1 MGNTVTEQP
10 LRVLIVGGTGVFG
23 GRLVTGLLLHTEF
36 AVVIAGRDAGRLAA
50 MVQRCDALPGA
61 TGRITA
67 LPMDTRDVTAN
78 RLKATGAFAIVDAA
92 GPFQGGD
99 YRLATATI
107 AAGIHYLDL
116 ADARDFI
123 AGFGTLDNAAKQA
136 GVVAL
141 TGVSTTP
148 TLSNAVLDT
157 LTAGW
162 RTVDRIEIAVSPG
175 NRAPRGLSVV
185 RAILSYTGRPVR
197 VFTDGRWCMRHGWGM
212 TVRRQM
218 PGLGRR
224 WLSLAETPDLDIV
237 PTRFAVRSA
246 VFRAGLEIPL
256 LHLGLLAASLPVRLG
271 LIRSLTP
278 LARPFRW
285 IAGLLER
292 FGTDRG
298 GMTVET
304 SGIDQTGDPI
314 TATWSLIA
322 EAGDGPFVPTL
333 PALAVLRALADG
345 RIAQPGASACV
356 GILPLADIEAEFA
369 PHRIHSTTSF
379 EPTTASLYATVLG
392 HQFDQLPQPIREI
405 HNPGTRLIARG
416 IAQVDGADHLLGR
429 LLAATFRFPSAADH
443 VPVSVEITPSSGR
456 ERWVRD
462 FGGRRF
468 ASTLS
473 AAAKPGCLI
482 ERFGPLRF
490 VLDLPTG
497 PAGVLGMPVR
507 GWRLGPL
514 PLPRCLA
521 PVSIATEDV
530 DDNGRFRFD
539 VELRLPLGLGR
550 VVRYRG
556 WLVDQASSQTPAR
569 KSDPPTANATPS
581 PSPHP
586 VPPA

>member
-1 MGNTVTEQP
+1 VTEQP
-10 LRVLIVGGTGVFG
+10 PRVLIVGGTGVFG
-23 GRLVTGLLLHTEF
+23 ERLVTGLLLHTEF
-36 AVVIAGRDAGRLAA
+36 DVVIAGRDAARLAA
-50 MVQRCDALPGA
+50 MVQRCNALPGA
-61 TGRITA
+61 AGRITA
-67 LPMDTRDVTAN
+67 LPLDTRDVTADL
-78 RLKATGAFAIVDAA
+78 LKATGALAIVDAA

-99 YRLATATI
+99 YRLAAATI
-107 AAGIHYLDL
+107 AAGIHYIDL

-123 AGFGTLDNAAKQA
+123 AGFGVLDNAAKQA

-141 TGVSTTP
+141 TGASTTP
-148 TLSNAVLDT
+148 ALSNAVLDR

-197 VFTDGRWCMRHGWGM
+197 VFTNGRWCMRPGWGM
-212 TVRRQM
+212 TVQRQM

-224 WLSLAETPDLDIV
+224 WLSLTETPDLDIV
-237 PTRFAVRSA
+237 PTRFAVRSSA

-256 LHLGLLAASLPVRLG
+256 LHLGLLAASLPVRLR
-271 LIRSLTP
+271 LIRSLMP

-298 GMTVET
+298 GMTVEA
-304 SGIDQTGDPI
+304 SGTDHASNPV
-314 TATWSLIA
+314 TATWSLVA

-369 PHRIHSTTSF
+369 PHRIHSTTSCG
-379 EPTTASLYATVLG
+379 PAMASLYETVLG
-392 HQFDQLPQPIREI
+392 RQFDQLPQPIREM
-405 HNPGTRLIARG
+405 HSPGTKLIARG
-416 IAQVDGADHLLGR
+416 IAQVDGADRLLGR
-429 LLAATFRFPSAADH
+429 LIAAAFHLPIAAEH
-443 VPVSVEITPSSGR
+443 VPVSVEITPSPGQ
-456 ERWVRD
+456 ERWVRN

-473 AAAKPGCLI
+473 AAARPGCLI

-490 VLDLPTG
+490 VLELPTG
-497 PAGVLGMPVR
+497 PVGILGMPVR
-507 GWRLGPL
+507 GWRFGPL

-530 DDNGRFRFD
+530 DPDGRFRFD
-539 VELRLPLGLGR
+539 VELRLPLGLGP

-556 WLVDQASSQTPAR
+556 WLVRQPPTQTPGR
-569 KSDPPTANATPS
+569 KSDPPTASAAPN

-586 VPPA
+586 TPPA